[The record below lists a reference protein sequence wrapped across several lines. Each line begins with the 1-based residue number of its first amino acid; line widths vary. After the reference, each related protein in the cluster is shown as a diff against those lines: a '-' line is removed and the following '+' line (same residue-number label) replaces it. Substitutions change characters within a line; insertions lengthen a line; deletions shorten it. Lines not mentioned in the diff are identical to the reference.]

1 MITWNKYHECV
12 DKVIE
17 QVRWLYRIGEL
28 REITYDDCGA
38 IAEEILT
45 EAEYDSCTDFANGR
59 FITEIY
65 QKI

>member
-12 DKVIE
+12 NRVIE
-17 QVRWLYRIGEL
+17 QVRWLYRIGGL

-45 EAEYDSCTDFANGR
+45 EDEYLCCTEFANGR
-59 FITEIY
+59 FIADIY
-65 QKI
+65 QRV